1 MKKRTI
7 ALLCAV
13 MMVVGIAAGG
23 TLAWLVSNGGT
34 VTNTFTSSTISIELK
49 ETTGTS
55 YKMVPGYTIVKDPT
69 VTVKANSEKS
79 YLFVKLEKQN
89 GFDQF
94 MTYEMAEGWTALD
107 GEDGVYYR
115 VVDASTS
122 DQPFG
127 VLKNNQVTVKDTVTK
142 ADMDKLTTE
151 TYPKLVVTAYASQY
165 MKNNS
170 DAFTAAEAWTNA
182 NSAT

>member
-7 ALLCAV
+7 ALLCAA

-34 VTNTFTSSTISIELK
+34 VTNTFTSSDISIKLT
-49 ETTGTS
+49 ETTGET
-55 YKMVPGYTIVKDPT
+55 YKMVPGYTIKKDPT
-69 VTVKANSEKS
+69 VTVEANSEKS
-79 YLFVKLEKQN
+79 YLFVKLEEQN
-89 GFDQF
+89 SFDEF
-94 MTYEMAEGWTALD
+94 MTYEMADGWTELTE
-107 GEDGVYYR
+107 GSGIYYR

-122 DQPFG
+122 DQQFA
-127 VLKNNQVTVKDTVTK
+127 VLKDDQVVVKDEVTK
-142 ADMDKLTTE
+142 ADMDALNTE

-165 MKNNS
+165 MKNNN

>member
-7 ALLCAV
+7 ALLCAA

-55 YKMVPGYTIVKDPT
+55 YKMIPGYTIGKDPT

-115 VVDASTS
+115 VVDASAS
-122 DQPFG
+122 DQQFA
-127 VLKNNQVTVKDTVTK
+127 VLKDNQVVVKDEVTK
-142 ADMDKLTTE
+142 ADMDALNTTN
-151 TYPKLVVTAYASQY
+151 YPKLIVSAYASQY
-165 MKNNS
+165 MKNNTTAFAA
-170 DAFTAAEAWTNA
+170 DAAWANA
-182 NSAT
+182 NSTT